1 MYLWEKRNKGKFGF
15 RGEKER
21 KRKKE
26 FFFNVKVFTFF
37 RNFRSRALRSTFFLF
52 FHFFASSRN
61 DQSRYF
67 VKILLFVY
75 HDLESGVNEAKRGPF
90 SISAFRRTNKMPLF
104 RMQFFSRQQRVS
116 PVGTCW
122 TCPGAPRA
130 VLLVNKCRNTER
142 SFSSFFFPK
151 HKHTHFHWTAA
162 AFKSWQI
169 EGLVEERL
177 MSDEKN
183 QFRFRYRS
191 NCRNP
196 TPSTS
201 LTRPMRSTTPF
212 SCSRRPICPGGRCRR
227 RPPATPPVTNEAR
240 RIRKEFSYSDFDG
253 APFCWNVHWRRRR
266 PKKTSKDPNRC
277 SSWKTCNML
286 RMIRMS
292 LGQFNYDSK
301 LFLLLPEKRVI
312 YHWTYFR
319 LILSFLDICCSCW
332 TNVAVLL
339 LQIYITYRFNTLR
352 KELKFAKVSN
362 FFPLFGYCTKSK

>member
-130 VLLVNKCRNTER
+130 VLLVNKCRAGTR
-142 SFSSFFFPK
+142 KGVFLHFSS
-151 HKHTHFHWTAA
+151 
-162 AFKSWQI
+162 
-169 EGLVEERL
+169 
-177 MSDEKN
+177 
-183 QFRFRYRS
+183 
-191 NCRNP
+191 
-196 TPSTS
+196 
-201 LTRPMRSTTPF
+201 RSTNTHTSIEPPPP
-212 SCSRRPICPGGRCRR
+212 SKADKSR
-227 RPPATPPVTNEAR
+227 V
-240 RIRKEFSYSDFDG
+240 
-253 APFCWNVHWRRRR
+253 
-266 PKKTSKDPNRC
+266 
-277 SSWKTCNML
+277 
-286 RMIRMS
+286 S
-292 LGQFNYDSK
+292 L
-301 LFLLLPEKRVI
+301 KR
-312 YHWTYFR
+312 
-319 LILSFLDICCSCW
+319 D
-332 TNVAVLL
+332 
-339 LQIYITYRFNTLR
+339 
-352 KELKFAKVSN
+352 
-362 FFPLFGYCTKSK
+362 